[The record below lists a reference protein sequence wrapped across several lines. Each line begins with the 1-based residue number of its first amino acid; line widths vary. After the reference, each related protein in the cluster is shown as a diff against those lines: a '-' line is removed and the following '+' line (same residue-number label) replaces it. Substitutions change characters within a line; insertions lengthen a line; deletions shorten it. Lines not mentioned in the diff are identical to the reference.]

1 MEEGESAV
9 VEVRR
14 AERRRMSSRSS
25 VGRVAGCFV
34 EGLDFDVTLEVGA
47 DRSSVLSAFRRIW
60 AFVARVRAVLRAY
73 T

>member
-1 MEEGESAV
+1 V

-34 EGLDFDVTLEVGA
+34 EGLDFDVTLEVGV
-47 DRSSVLSAFRRIW
+47 DRSSVLRAFRRSW
-60 AFVARVRAVLRAY
+60 AFATRVRADLRAC